1 MEDQRSE
8 TGGLTDESTEVAD
21 AGQQTP
27 RGKAARRSAVS
38 TAGAADAEA
47 PAGSKDS
54 GSPQDSG
61 APAADTPTPD
71 VDAVTDSS
79 EVAPTASRRP
89 PGRVAV
95 VCLVAAAVLF
105 VGSAAFA
112 AAALQPVVAER
123 AATATK
129 LEIAR
134 TAAGAITTLWTYTPE
149 NMDQL
154 GDRAARYLGGDFATE
169 YRKYIDAIVPTNK
182 QAQVTNSTE
191 VVGTAVESLSA
202 TDATAIVYT
211 NSTSTSPLS
220 KNIPSLR
227 YLSWRLTLHR
237 DGTRWLVTGM
247 APITSLDLTPQ
258 I

>member
-1 MEDQRSE
+1 MAS
-8 TGGLTDESTEVAD
+8 TDSGTVAAEPEASGEQGD
-21 AGQQTP
+21 AGGP
-27 RGKAARRSAVS
+27 ADPEASGERGDAGRPADPGASSDLEEAAPTV
-38 TAGAADAEA
+38 
-47 PAGSKDS
+47 DS
-54 GSPQDSG
+54 DTESPDL
-61 APAADTPTPD
+61 
-71 VDAVTDSS
+71 
-79 EVAPTASRRP
+79 APTAVRR

-95 VCLVAAAVLF
+95 VALVAAAVLF
-105 VGSAAFA
+105 VGFAAFA
-112 AAALQPVVAER
+112 GAALQPVLADR

-134 TAAGAITTLWTYTPE
+134 TASGAITTLWTYTPE

-154 GDRAARYLGGDFATE
+154 GDRAAGYLGGDFATE

-182 QAQVTNSTE
+182 QAQVSNSTE
-191 VVGTAVESLSA
+191 VVGAAVESLSA
-202 TDATAIVYT
+202 TEATAIVYT

-247 APITSLDLTPQ
+247 APVTSLDLTPQ